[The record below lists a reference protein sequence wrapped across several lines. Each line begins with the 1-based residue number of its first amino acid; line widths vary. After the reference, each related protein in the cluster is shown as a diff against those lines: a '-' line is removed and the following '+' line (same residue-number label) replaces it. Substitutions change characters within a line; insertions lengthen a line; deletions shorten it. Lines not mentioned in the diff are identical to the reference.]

1 MRVPIA
7 VAIVSLML
15 AAFAVTG
22 ASAAPNPNPSGHGQP
37 GADCES
43 EAMAPMGF
51 SSGGFLH
58 AKTVYA
64 NPGVVPSTASPNAV
78 SQYDVACYQVTTNH
92 SG

>member
-7 VAIVSLML
+7 VVLVSLML

-22 ASAAPNPNPSGHGQP
+22 ASAAPNPSVHGQP
-37 GADCES
+37 SADCES
-43 EAMAPMGF
+43 EAMAPNGF
-51 SSGGFLH
+51 GSGGFLH

-64 NPGVVPSTASPNAV
+64 NPGVVPANASPNAV